1 MNKHFFL
8 SVFLGVLGC
17 QLLSAQGFNDYE
29 WKEDMVVPKDIPAE
43 FMEADALIVNKEVYS
58 RGTVSGTF
66 PYIEQMTTYRD
77 QVHVKIL
84 KEAAIE
90 DYNRLVFRRFKGRI
104 ADFVQYK
111 YVDIRI
117 RRADGTV
124 ENFNV
129 RDLKRPTLDRDDDLY
144 ARKDDLFIYEVPN
157 LKVGDELERITVLE
171 YKFPDGGQ
179 TVNLYD
185 NYPVLNAKYTI
196 STPLKVNLKGRSYN
210 NMPEATMRT
219 TSTNRIFTWEMTNL
233 KPVPEANSQGTMFQS
248 DLEYFVYELNFDAYR
263 ASQLSFKV
271 KNFADQIMQYSED
284 FLKVRVRKKKK
295 LEEFYENLFAEGAK
309 KFGKKPEE
317 LQPVEQVY
325 LLNEHLV
332 KNVQMISEELE
343 DYEKSEGIE
352 YFLLNGR
359 TDYRNLMRI
368 YRDFF
373 ERFEIPYYV
382 AIGKNRLTGPFDL
395 GFVSPTQIG
404 SYFFVFKNG
413 EGYLAVNG
421 MNGLN
426 ELPWSF
432 YDTECYMRDITDRDA
447 KLQTI
452 NFGAELLKALKKN
465 KRTSRSQVQ
474 VSLQNNSMVMKNT
487 TSSSGLYASGS
498 RSGLLNGHKADT
510 LKKTFQQSMDS
521 QYEAYEDISATVK
534 EVKVERMETSPVVD
548 YAFKYSSEIEYK
560 GLLQPESGT
569 FQLPIEELIGHSIR
583 NVVNAENRILDY
595 HVPFLG
601 TDKDEVYL
609 IFDQNVTIK
618 NIEALNKTID
628 NEYATYT
635 FSVKQMKPNMIRV
648 QSVYQ
653 VKQLFI
659 DKKEVTKLDAVNQ
672 VYKDLRDTKI
682 DIQPAA

>member
-8 SVFLGVLGC
+8 SVLLGVWGC

-29 WKEDMVVPKDIPAE
+29 WKKDMVVPKDIPAE
-43 FMEADALIVNKEVYS
+43 FMEADALIINKEVYS

-84 KEAAIE
+84 KEEAIE
-90 DYNRLVFRRFKGRI
+90 DYDRLVFRRFKGRI

-185 NYPVLNAKYTI
+185 DYPVLNAKYTI

-210 NMPEATMRT
+210 KMPDATMRT

-332 KNVQMISEELE
+332 KNVQIITEELE

-413 EGYLAVNG
+413 DGYLAVNG

-432 YDTECYMRDITDRDA
+432 YDTDCYMRDITDRDA

-452 NFGAELLKALKKN
+452 NFGADPLKNLKKN

-474 VSLQNNSMVMKNT
+474 VSLQSNSMVMKNT
-487 TSSSGLYASGS
+487 TSSSGLYASSS

-521 QYEAYEDISATVK
+521 EYEAYEDISATVK
-534 EVKVERMETSPVVD
+534 AVKVERMETSPVVD

-560 GLLQPESGT
+560 GLLQPENET

-583 NVVNAENRILDY
+583 NVVNAEHRILDY

-609 IFDQNVTIK
+609 IFDQDVTIK
-618 NIEALNKTID
+618 NVEALNKTVD

-635 FSVKQMKPNMIRV
+635 FSVKQMKPNMIRI
-648 QSVYQ
+648 QSIYQ

-659 DKKEVTKLDAVNQ
+659 DKKEATKLDAVNQ
-672 VYKDLRDTKI
+672 VYKAIRETKL

>member
-1 MNKHFFL
+1 MNKHFISAIL
-8 SVFLGVLGC
+8 LTLCSC
-17 QLLSAQGFNDYE
+17 QLLMAQGFSDYE
-29 WKEDMVVPKDIPAE
+29 WKEDMVEAKDIPAE
-43 FMEADALIVNKEVYS
+43 FLEADAIIVNKEVYS

-66 PYIEQMTTYRD
+66 PYIEQLTTFRD

-84 KEAAIE
+84 KEEAIE
-90 DYNRLVFRRFKGRI
+90 DYNRLVLQRFKGRI

-111 YVDIRI
+111 YVDVRI

-129 RDLKRPTLDRDDDLY
+129 RDLKTPTLDRDDDLY
-144 ARKDDLFIYEVPN
+144 ARKDDLFIYEIPD

-171 YKFPDGGQ
+171 YKFPDGGR

-185 NYPVLNAKYTI
+185 DYPVLTAKYTI
-196 STPLKVNLKGRSYN
+196 STPLKVNVKGRSYN
-210 NMPEATMRT
+210 NMPEPSIRT
-219 TSTNRIFTWEMTNL
+219 TSTNRIFSWEMTNL
-233 KPVPEANSQGTMFQS
+233 KPVPEANSTGTMYQN

-263 ASQLSFKV
+263 ATQLSFKV
-271 KNFADQIMQYSED
+271 NNFADQIMQYSED

-309 KFGKKPEE
+309 LFGKKPEE
-317 LQPVEQVY
+317 LQPVERVY

-332 KNVQMISEELE
+332 KNVQLINEELE

-382 AIGKNRLTGPFDL
+382 AIGKNRLSGPIDL

-413 EGYLAVNG
+413 DGYLAVNG
-421 MNGLN
+421 MDGLN

-432 YDTECYMRDITDRDA
+432 YDTECYMRDITDQSA

-452 NFGAELLKALKKN
+452 NFGADMLKDLGKN
-465 KRTSRSQVQ
+465 KRTSRSKVQ
-474 VSLQNNSMVMKNT
+474 VSLKNNSMVMQNT
-487 TSSSGLYASGS
+487 TSSSGLYARGS
-498 RSGLLNGHKADT
+498 RSGMINGHKADT
-510 LKKTFQQSMDS
+510 LTKTMQQSLDY
-521 QYEAYEDISATVK
+521 QYEAYKDIEAKVK
-534 EVKVERMETSPVVD
+534 TVKVERMETSPTVD

-560 GLLQPESGT
+560 GLLEPKEGV

-609 IFDQNVTIK
+609 IFDQEVTIS
-618 NIEALNKTID
+618 NLEALNKTLD
-628 NEYATYT
+628 NEYAAYT
-635 FSVKQMKPNMIRV
+635 FSVKQMKPNMIRI
-648 QSVYQ
+648 QSIYQ

-659 DKKEVTKLDAVNQ
+659 DKKDVTKLDAVNQ
-672 VYKDLRDTKI
+672 IYKDLRDTKL
-682 DIQPAA
+682 DIQPKA